1 MVLEKIYVVRHG
13 FRSNWVVDPNTG
25 TYSSNITSPT
35 GIPSDPALA
44 SYGVKQAEQLGEHLS
59 NLQPPVDIIFSSP
72 FYRCIQ
78 TLVPFTTSEAARD
91 KAQSLKA
98 GNHTS
103 ETKVRVN
110 IEPGLGEFY
119 GLARFDHPSP
129 ATLKVLNTHFPNL
142 QATENPI
149 IVPSTK
155 GESIPQLHDRIAYCL
170 HSLIATIDAM
180 PDGPKALLICT
191 HAASMIAIGRA
202 LTGRMPD
209 DECEEDFK
217 CFTCS
222 FSQFSR
228 KEGGKMAGVADDSL
242 SVSEAVEK
250 WDPNN
255 ADEVPDIG
263 WRNKGIQGGWKIE
276 VNGDCSFL
284 ENGEERGWDFS
295 IEERTAMEEAARV
308 LLELAAGVSTPGSK
322 DEEVGGEEE
331 LEAEEEEAESE
342 ELKEGEYIW

>member
-13 FRSNWVVDPNTG
+13 FRSNWVVDPDTG

-44 SYGVKQAEQLGEHLS
+44 SYGVKQAEQLGEYLS

-78 TLVPFTTSEAARD
+78 TLSPFTTSEVARE

-98 GNHTS
+98 GDHTS
-103 ETKVRVN
+103 ERKVRVN

-170 HSLIATIDAM
+170 HHLIATIDAI
-180 PDGPKALLICT
+180 PNGPKALLICT

-222 FSQFSR
+222 FSQFAR
-228 KEGGKMAGVADDSL
+228 KQGGVKDDRFSKP
-242 SVSEAVEK
+242 EEVEK

-263 WRNKGIQGGWKIE
+263 WRNTGVQGGWNIE

-295 IEERTAMEEAARV
+295 IEERTAMEEAARG

-322 DEEVGGEEE
+322 H
-331 LEAEEEEAESE
+331 EEEEEE
-342 ELKEGEYIW
+342 EEVKDQELKECEYIW